1 MPTNIATS
9 TPIILTGNLFI
20 SQITKIIVVIYPCGY
35 EADEY
40 FSFIVE
46 KYNEKVKES
55 LTSN

>member
-40 FSFIVE
+40 LSFLR
-46 KYNEKVKES
+46 KDS
-55 LTSN
+55 LFT